1 MRKNITLVILFVLS
15 LNLSFA
21 QISKE
26 KASNTLKSN
35 LSKENF
41 TSTDEIDLAI
51 SSSYTTK
58 HNGITHVYG
67 NQVVNGLEVFNA
79 NVDMHFNADG
89 KLISIHHNFIDNVK
103 ANTLNKAIKVDPS
116 KALQLALSHDGIVE
130 NTNSLQKNQ
139 SIEDGKFVFYNPSV
153 SSEKMLVKTGY
164 LAKDGKIIPVQQV
177 EFLNDET
184 GDWWNTKVDA
194 NTGEIVEQ
202 LNYTTRCSPYEIFHT
217 GNHSFES
224 PEGEQEVFG
233 SLKKTSTTGTYN
245 AFPLPL
251 ESPIHGPRQLLS
263 NMHTS
268 KASPFGW
275 HDTDGVAGH
284 NYTVTR
290 GNNVVAKEDTLANNS
305 ANGYSPSG
313 GDSLLFDFPYDIK
326 AKPRANLDAAI
337 TNLFYMNNVLHDIL
351 VEYGFD
357 EEAGNFQYKNYSGKG
372 RQRDAVNAEAQDGS
386 GTSNANFSTPVDGTS
401 GRMQMYLWPTS
412 AASSSNTLGI
422 LYPLTIDGQY
432 YGLQSTAGPRLS
444 PNGVPGQI
452 VLVQDSGA
460 TTNTACGV
468 IANAADINGKIALI
482 DRGGSCGTQN
492 SVARNKI
499 KKLQALG
506 AIGVIIANNTSTTPP
521 TSVTGVDN
529 AITIPSIS
537 ISFGS
542 GVMLKSALETD
553 SVFAVLFDSSAFN
566 PAPIYDSDFDN
577 GIIAHEFGHGIS
589 NRLTGG
595 PLNTSCL
602 GNQEQAGEGWSDF
615 FTLAFTTR
623 PWENGNN
630 SARGIGTYVQDEDT
644 TGLGIRP
651 YRYSRNM
658 TINPVTYN
666 SAKTLSIPHGVG
678 FVFCSMLYDIFWD
691 MVDVY
696 GFDNDIYN
704 GDGGNNKAIQLVI
717 DGLKLQ
723 PCQPGFVD
731 SRNAILLADSINN
744 GGANKDLLWKAFARR
759 GLGFSASQGSSNSRS
774 DGTQAFNL
782 PPVTGLASEAFNQ
795 NFNVFPNP
803 AKNAFTIDVFDG
815 ATLEKT
821 EIYDLGGKLI
831 QTIVNNGKAFN
842 SQTIDIN
849 LQTGYYLLKIY
860 ASNGIAS
867 KKLIVE

>member
-1 MRKNITLVILFVLS
+1 MRKNITLFILLTLS
-15 LNLSFA
+15 ASISFA

-26 KASNTLKSN
+26 KVVIALKSN
-35 LSKENF
+35 LNNQNF
-41 TSTDEIDLAI
+41 ATFDEIDLAI
-51 SSSYTTK
+51 SSSYTSK

-67 NQVVNGLEVFNA
+67 NQLVNGLEVFNA
-79 NVDMHFNADG
+79 NADMHFNTEG
-89 KLISIHHNFIDNVK
+89 KLISLHHNFIDNAK
-103 ANTLNKAIKVDPS
+103 TNTLNKAIKVDPS
-116 KALQLALSHDGIVE
+116 KALQLALGYDGILVAQSALNKSQIIE
-130 NTNSLQKNQ
+130 N
-139 SIEDGKFVFYNPSV
+139 GKFVFSNPSV
-153 SSEKMLVKTGY
+153 STEKMLVKTGY
-164 LAKDGKIIPVQQV
+164 WIKEGKILPVHQV

-194 NTGEIVEQ
+194 NTGEIIEQ
-202 LNYTTRCSPYEIFHT
+202 LNYTTRCSPEEIYHS
-217 GNHSFES
+217 GNHTLEYM
-224 PEGEQEVFG
+224 EGEEEVFG
-233 SLKKTSTTGTYN
+233 SLKKKATTGTYN
-245 AFPLPL
+245 AFPLPI

-263 NMHTS
+263 NMHTAS
-268 KASPFGW
+268 ASPFGW
-275 HDTDGVAGH
+275 HDTDGVVGP

-305 ANGYSPSG
+305 ANGYSPNG

-337 TNLFYMNNVLHDIL
+337 TNLFYMNNVLHDVL
-351 VEYGFD
+351 FEYGFD
-357 EEAGNFQYKNYSGKG
+357 EESGNFQYKNYSGLG

-386 GTSNANFSTPVDGTS
+386 GTSNANFSTPVDGSS
-401 GRMQMYLWPTS
+401 GRMQMFLWPTS

-422 LYPLTIDGQY
+422 LHPLTVDGNY
-432 YGLQSTAGPRLS
+432 YGLQSAPGPRLS
-444 PNGVPGQI
+444 PNGLPGQI
-452 VLVQDSGA
+452 VLVKDSGA
-460 TTNTACGV
+460 TTNNACGV
-468 IANAADINGKIALI
+468 IANAAEINGKIALI

-492 SVARNKI
+492 SVARTKI

-506 AIGVIIANNTSTTPP
+506 AIGVIIANNSSTTPP
-521 TSVTGVDN
+521 TAVTGVDN
-529 AITIPSIS
+529 TITIPSIS
-537 ISFGS
+537 ISLGT

-553 SVFAVLFDSSAFN
+553 SVYAVLFDSSAFN

-577 GIIAHEFGHGIS
+577 GIIAHELGHGVS

-595 PLNTSCL
+595 PQNSSCL

-615 FTLAFTTR
+615 FTLAFTTKA
-623 PWENGNN
+623 WENGNN
-630 SARGIGTYVQDEDT
+630 AARGIGTYVQDEDT

-666 SAKTLSIPHGVG
+666 SVRTLSVPHGVG

-696 GFDNDIYN
+696 GYDNDLYN
-704 GDGGNNKAIQLVI
+704 GKGGNNKTIQLVI

-759 GLGFSASQGSSNSRS
+759 GLGFSALQGSSNSRT

-782 PPVTGLASEAFNQ
+782 PPVAGLNSEAFNN
-795 NFNVFPNP
+795 NFNVYPNP
-803 AKNAFTIDVFDG
+803 TKTSFTIDVFDG
-815 ATLEKT
+815 ASLEKT

-831 QTIVNNGKAFN
+831 QTISNQTKVFN

-860 ASNGIAS
+860 ASNGIAC